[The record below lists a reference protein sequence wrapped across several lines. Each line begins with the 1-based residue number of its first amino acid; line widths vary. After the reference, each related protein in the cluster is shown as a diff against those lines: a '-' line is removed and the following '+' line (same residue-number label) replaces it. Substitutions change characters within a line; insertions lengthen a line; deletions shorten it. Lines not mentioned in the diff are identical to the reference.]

1 MKVLRGEGVLIKP
14 CAGKDQRKLVEL
26 SNFHLIAHPMFNKV
40 VYVFEVPTPTS
51 EVLKEGL
58 AKVLAEFREWAG
70 RYTKETTNGCL
81 GINLNDEGV
90 LAIEGEADGT
100 IADAMP
106 FHPSEFLLELIPP
119 TPTMVVE
126 LLLLQFT
133 RFACGGLVIGL
144 ASHHYV
150 ADGQAATFF
159 MNSWGKVVRGESILP
174 PANDRSLLKARD
186 PPQPCFD
193 HFEYNT
199 MTHEQFPIM
208 SSLITK
214 KFHFDAIF
222 LEKLKSKVN
231 GSNKLKKPYST
242 FEILVAHMW
251 KCITKA

>member
-14 CAGKDQRKLVEL
+14 CAGKDQQ
-26 SNFHLIAHPMFNKV
+26 N
-40 VYVFEVPTPTS
+40 
-51 EVLKEGL
+51 GQ
-58 AKVLAEFREWAG
+58 
-70 RYTKETTNGCL
+70 GCL
-81 GINLNDEGV
+81 GINLNDDGV
-90 LAIEGEADGT
+90 FVIEGEADGR

-150 ADGQAATFF
+150 ANGQAATFF
-159 MNSWGKVVRGESILP
+159 MNSWGKVVRGESIL
-174 PANDRSLLKARD
+174 ALVNDRSLLKASD

-193 HFEYNT
+193 HLEYNT
-199 MTHEQFPIM
+199 MTHDQFPIM

-222 LEKLKSKVN
+222 LQKLKSTVN
-231 GSNKLKKPYST
+231 GSDKSKKPYTT

-251 KCITKA
+251 KCITKARGLDGDVKTKVSILVDGRKKVEFSLASRILGQCCL